1 MTASRPAALFDF
13 DKTLLRGESLSL
25 FLQFVTRRFRRA
37 LLDFPRLG
45 ARMIPYSLKRFTKAQ
60 MKTEVLRVLRHVP
73 EKERPDLVTAFL
85 ENILRPRLL
94 PAGLERVQWHREKG
108 HTLVLASASPD
119 TYMEPVRG
127 LLQFEVLVSTRT
139 QPTGQNNAPVIVG
152 NNCYAEEKVR
162 RMAELDFFENTDWAA
177 SYAYSDHP
185 SDLPM
190 FLLCGHPVAANPN
203 RSLRRMALR
212 EGWEFVDWA

>member
-25 FLQFVTRRFRRA
+25 FLQFVIRRFRRV
-37 LLDFPRLG
+37 LLDLPRLG
-45 ARMIPYSLKRFTKAQ
+45 LWMAPYAVGATSKEKMKTKAFG
-60 MKTEVLRVLRHVP
+60 VLRHVP
-73 EKERPDLVTAFL
+73 KDLREDLVATFVDNVL
-85 ENILRPRLL
+85 KPRIFK
-94 PAGLERVQWHREKG
+94 AGMERVNRHREQG
-108 HTLVLASASPD
+108 HTLVLASASCD
-119 TYMEPVRG
+119 VYMEPVRK
-127 LLQFEVLVSTRT
+127 LLEFDILVGTRT
-139 QPTGQNNAPVIVG
+139 RPAGSNNAPVVVG
-152 NNCYAEEKVR
+152 ANCYGEEKVR

-203 RSLRRMALR
+203 RSLRRMAWK
-212 EGWEFVDWA
+212 EAWEIVDWS